1 MNHEARLLLGFDLQ
15 VIRASDII
23 DVRPTASLNFIHK
36 ELLLRP
42 RISKCQAMCVCEV
55 QLQVMFLVERHLT
68 HPANKLDD
76 VFSVLH
82 VLIEL
87 RFLRKA
93 LVAYRTR
100 MHAVHVHAEML

>member
-1 MNHEARLLLGFDLQ
+1 
-15 VIRASDII
+15 
-23 DVRPTASLNFIHK
+23 
-36 ELLLRP
+36 
-42 RISKCQAMCVCEV
+42 MCVCEV
-55 QLQVMFLVERHLT
+55 QLQVMFLVKLQLT

-93 LVAYRTR
+93 LAAYRTR
-100 MHAVHVHAEML
+100 MHAVHVHAKKLQKLAVFFYSKFVPAKKKPRWYKVRG